1 MVFDVSWEVDML
13 SEICCREE
21 VQKVGCKRVGGI
33 VNMDVEIAGE
43 QEFIGS
49 SGSE

>member
-1 MVFDVSWEVDML
+1 MVLDVGWKVDMFN
-13 SEICCREE
+13 EDI
-21 VQKVGCKRVGGI
+21 QKVGCKRVGGI
-33 VNMDVEIAGE
+33 VNMDVEVTGE